1 MSSRWS
7 KGTVLVALL
16 AGVFVC
22 VRWLALGNEAA
33 WTPWLSEPVARVLL
47 RSLTIAMGLGAWFVS
62 QSLIAARGLPEGAIG
77 DAVHDWT
84 APLNRWLEGRPAA
97 ADALLIASSA
107 CIDLFGIFLIGS
119 ALFGP
124 SLRPGI
130 GLLLLFVLRQVSQLT
145 CALPAPPGMIWRHPG
160 IPSLLVTYHVAND
173 FFFSGHT
180 AIAVLGA
187 IEVARGAPWWA
198 AAAAAVVAF
207 LEAATVL
214 TLRAH
219 YTMDVLAA
227 VFAAFCAA
235 GLAALL
241 TTRFGF

>member
-1 MSSRWS
+1 MSRGM
-7 KGTVLVALL
+7 KGIVLIALL
-16 AGVFVC
+16 TGVVMSLWTQARGSGTAWIPFVS
-22 VRWLALGNEAA
+22 ESAA
-33 WTPWLSEPVARVLL
+33 RLVFRV
-47 RSLTIAMGLGAWFVS
+47 LTIAMGLAAWFVS
-62 QSLIAARGLPEGAIG
+62 QSLIGSRGLREGAIG

-84 APLNRWLEGRPAA
+84 APLHDRLEHNPRAA
-97 ADALLIASSA
+97 NVLLIMSSGF
-107 CIDLFGIFLIGS
+107 IDLFGLFLIGS

-130 GLLLLFVLRQVSQLT
+130 GLLLLFVFRQASQLT
-145 CALPAPPGMIWRHPG
+145 CALPTPPGVIWRYPG
-160 IPSLLVTYHVAND
+160 FPSLLVTYSVAND

-187 IEVARGAPWWA
+187 IELANVAPGWVAIA
-198 AAAAAVVAF
+198 GGLIAF

-214 TLRAH
+214 VLRAH

-235 GLAALL
+235 SLAA
-241 TTRFGF
+241 RFVVGF